1 MITVKVTVRV
11 YEAGVKLNYICLILN
26 RKEPYTVHVEN
37 KEKHNI
43 EI

>member
-1 MITVKVTVRV
+1 MNVC
-11 YEAGVKLNYICLILN
+11 EAGVKLNYVHLILN
-26 RKEPYTVHVEN
+26 RKELYTVYAEN